1 MFQPHSLFW
10 HYLWVA
16 PYILLLTLAALMW
29 KRGLHRVFPA
39 FFCYAIFEALGG
51 TAIYVIDITPS
62 VFSDTTYWR
71 SYFFYQLVE
80 TLIKFA
86 VLGEIF
92 VYLLRQYAPL
102 GRLAR
107 ISASAVGAILVLAA
121 TVIAAYSHPTLLV
134 LVATT
139 RILGRSVSLVQCG
152 LILFIFVFAAHFHLK
167 WARPVFGITLGFG
180 IIASVSVAHW
190 AVLTSWFFG
199 PKSYLFD
206 FLIMMTYHLCVLSW
220 CYYLLVPRK
229 EPTTST
235 VELPENNLAIWNREL
250 ERLLQQ

>member
-16 PYILLLTLAALMW
+16 PDLFLLALAVLMW

-39 FFCYAIFEALGG
+39 FFCYAMFEAIGG
-51 TAIYVIDITPS
+51 GAIYAIDVTPS
-62 VFSDTTYWR
+62 VFSDTAYWR
-71 SYFFYQLVE
+71 SYFLYQLVE

-92 VYLLRQYAPL
+92 VHLLRQYTPL

-107 ISASAVGAILVLAA
+107 VLASAVGAMLVLTA
-121 TVIAAYSHPTLLV
+121 TAIAAYSHPTLSV
-134 LVATT
+134 LVAAT
-139 RILGRSVSLVQCG
+139 RILGRSVSVVQCG
-152 LILFIFVFAAHFHLK
+152 LILFLFVFAAHFHLR

-190 AVLTSWFFG
+190 AFLTNWFFG
-199 PKSYLFD
+199 PKTFLLD
-206 FLIMMTYHLCVLSW
+206 FLNMITYHLCVLVW
-220 CYYLLVPRK
+220 FYYLLVPQK
-229 EPTTST
+229 KPTTSA
-235 VELPENNLAIWNREL
+235 VPLPENNLAIWNREL